1 MKEGKLIVIS
11 GPSGAGKDTVV
22 SKYLEKHP
30 EDGLSISM
38 TSRTIRSGEKDGVNY
53 YFKTKE
59 EFEKAI
65 LDGDLLEYA
74 MYNGNYYGTPKS
86 EVEKR
91 IKKGINVILVIEVVG
106 AMNVKKMMGDKC
118 SLIFIMPPSM
128 EELRNRLLN
137 RGTDSLESIEGRL
150 DIAKKEIKESKKYDY
165 KVVNDDLEKAV
176 SELEDII
183 KNKIIEK

>member
-1 MKEGKLIVIS
+1 MKEGKLIVVS

-22 SKYLEKHP
+22 SKYLERHP
-30 EDGLSISM
+30 EDELSISM
-38 TSRTIRSGEKDGVNY
+38 TSRDIRPGEVNGVNY
-53 YFKTKE
+53 YFKTKK

-65 LDGDLLEYA
+65 LEGELLEYA

-91 IKKGINVILVIEVVG
+91 ISNGINVILVIEVVG

-128 EELRNRLLN
+128 EELKNRLLN

-150 DIAKKEIKESKKYDY
+150 DIAKKEIKESHRYDY
-165 KVVNDDLEKAV
+165 KVVNDDLNKAV
-176 SELEDII
+176 DELEFII
-183 KNKIIEK
+183 NNNINNK

>member
-11 GPSGAGKDTVV
+11 GPSGAGKGTVIK
-22 SKYLEKHP
+22 KYLEKHP
-30 EDGLSISM
+30 EDELSVSM
-38 TSRTIRSGEKDGVNY
+38 TSRPMRDNDIANVTY

-65 LDGDLLEYA
+65 LDGELLEYA
-74 MYNGNYYGTPKS
+74 MYNGNYYGTPKN

-91 IKKGINVILVIEVVG
+91 IKKGINVILEIEVVG

-118 SLIFIMPPSM
+118 TLIFIMPPSM
-128 EELRNRLLN
+128 EELKERLMN
-137 RGTDSLESIEGRL
+137 RGTDSMESIKGRL
-150 DIAKKEIKESKKYDY
+150 DIAKKEIKESKKYDF
-165 KVVNDDLEKAV
+165 KVVNDDLDKAV

-183 KNKIIEK
+183 KNNII

>member
-11 GPSGAGKDTVV
+11 GPSGAGKGTVIK
-22 SKYLEKHP
+22 KYLEKHP
-30 EDGLSISM
+30 EDELSVSM
-38 TSRTIRSGEKDGVNY
+38 TSRPMRDNDIANVTY

-65 LDGDLLEYA
+65 LNGELLEYA
-74 MYNGNYYGTPKS
+74 MYNGNYYGTPKN

-91 IKKGINVILVIEVVG
+91 IKKGINVILEIEVVG

-118 SLIFIMPPSM
+118 TLIFIMPPSM
-128 EELRNRLLN
+128 EELKERLMN
-137 RGTDSLESIEGRL
+137 RGTDSMESIKGRL
-150 DIAKKEIKESKKYDY
+150 DIAKKEIKESKKYDF
-165 KVVNDDLEKAV
+165 KLVNDDLDKAV

-183 KNKIIEK
+183 KNNII